1 VKRPLVVKLGSS
13 LVVDGRGRPRRA
25 LLRARAAEIAEIVE
39 GGTPV
44 CVVSSGAIA
53 LGLRR
58 LNLERR
64 PTSLP
69 RLQAASALGQAAL
82 QRAWQD
88 ALGAHGIDAG
98 QILLTSAEIAERR
111 AYVNARSAL
120 HALFTL
126 GAVPVV
132 NENDAT
138 ATDEISFGDNDALAA
153 QVAVLVRARLLVL
166 LTSVPGVLHE
176 GVLIEDGAA
185 ARLTVFG
192 RASALGRGG
201 MESKVGAAELA
212 AGAGI
217 PTLIADGAGEGVLIE
232 DGAAARS
239 TVFGRA
245 SALGRGGMESK
256 VGAAE
261 LAAGAGIPTL
271 IADGAGEG
279 VLTAALAGRA
289 GGTRFAAGEGAP
301 AFKLWLRH
309 GKRVAGRIAVDA
321 GARKAIVEGGASL
334 LAVGVTG
341 CDGAFRAGDGVELV
355 GPDGRPFA
363 RGVAAVDS
371 SELAGRPAN
380 VEAVHR
386 DRLVLFG

>member
-1 VKRPLVVKLGSS
+1 MKRPLVVKLGSS
-13 LVVDGRGRPRRA
+13 LVVDERGRPRRS
-25 LLRARAAEIAEIVE
+25 LLAARAAEIAEIVA

-53 LGLRR
+53 LGQRR
-58 LNLERR
+58 LGLTRR
-64 PTSLP
+64 PSSLP

-88 ALGAHGIDAG
+88 AFTPHGLAAA

-111 AYVNARSAL
+111 AYVNARRTL
-120 HALFTL
+120 GALFAL

-166 LTSVPGVLHE
+166 LTSVPGVLQA
-176 GVLIEDGAA
+176 GVLVEDGAQ
-185 ARLTVFG
+185 ARTVEFG
-192 RASALGRGG
+192 PESEVGRGG
-201 MESKVGAAELA
+201 MASKVAAAELA

-217 PTLIADGAGEGVLIE
+217 PTV
-232 DGAAARS
+232 
-239 TVFGRA
+239 
-245 SALGRGGMESK
+245 
-256 VGAAE
+256 
-261 LAAGAGIPTL
+261 

-279 VLTAALAGRA
+279 VLTSALAGRA
-289 GGTRFAAGEGAP
+289 SGTRFAAGEGAP

-309 GKRVAGRIAVDA
+309 GKRVAGRVRVDA
-321 GARKAIVEGGASL
+321 GARRALLEHGASL
-334 LAVGVTG
+334 LAVGVEACEG
-341 CDGAFRAGDGVELV
+341 GFHAGDGVEIA
-355 GPDGRPFA
+355 GPDGVVFA
-363 RGVAAVDS
+363 RGIASVDAD
-371 SELAGRPAN
+371 ELAARPAG

-386 DRLVLFG
+386 DRLVLL

>member
-1 VKRPLVVKLGSS
+1 MKRPLVVKLGSS
-13 LVVDGRGRPRRA
+13 LVVDERGRPRRS
-25 LLRARAAEIAEIVE
+25 LLRARAAEIAAIVE
-39 GGTPV
+39 SGTPT
-44 CVVSSGAIA
+44 CIVSSGAIA

-58 LNLERR
+58 LDLAGR

-88 ALGAHGIDAG
+88 ALGPHGLDAA

-111 AYVNARSAL
+111 AYVNVRNAL
-120 HALFTL
+120 AALFAL
-126 GAVPVV
+126 GSVPVV

-166 LTSVPGVLHE
+166 LTSVPGVLRE

-185 ARLTVFG
+185 ARSVELG
-192 RASALGRGG
+192 PDSALGRGG
-201 MESKVGAAELA
+201 MESKISAAELA

-217 PTLIADGAGEGVLIE
+217 PTLIADG
-232 DGAAARS
+232 R
-239 TVFGRA
+239 
-245 SALGRGGMESK
+245 
-256 VGAAE
+256 
-261 LAAGAGIPTL
+261 
-271 IADGAGEG
+271 ADGI
-279 VLTAALAGRA
+279 LTGALAGRA
-289 GGTRFAAGEGAP
+289 RGTRFAAAEAAP

-309 GKRVAGRIAVDA
+309 GKRVAGLIHVDA
-321 GARKAIVEGGASL
+321 GARAAVVEKGASL

-341 CDGAFRAGDGVELV
+341 ADGTFRAGDGVELV
-355 GPDGRPFA
+355 GPDGTVFA
-363 RGVAAVDS
+363 RGIASVDAA
-371 SELAGRPAN
+371 ELVGRPAN

-386 DRLVLFG
+386 DRLVLGG

>member
-1 VKRPLVVKLGSS
+1 MKRPLVVKLGSS
-13 LVVDGRGRPRRA
+13 LVVDERGRPRRA
-25 LLRARAAEIAEIVE
+25 LLRARAAEIAAIVE
-39 GGTPV
+39 AGTPV

-58 LNLERR
+58 LAATRR
-64 PTSLP
+64 PGSLP

-88 ALGAHGIDAG
+88 ALAPHRLEAA

-111 AYVNARSAL
+111 AYVNVRNAL
-120 HALFTL
+120 GALFAL

-166 LTSVPGVLHE
+166 LTSVPGVLRE

-185 ARLTVFG
+185 ARNVELG
-192 RASALGRGG
+192 PGSPLGRGG
-201 MESKVGAAELA
+201 MESKVAAAELA

-217 PTLIADGAGEGVLIE
+217 PTLIADGTA
-232 DGAAARS
+232 
-239 TVFGRA
+239 
-245 SALGRGGMESK
+245 ESILP
-256 VGAAE
+256 G
-261 LAAGAGIPTL
+261 
-271 IADGAGEG
+271 
-279 VLTAALAGRA
+279 ALAGRA
-289 GGTRFAAGEGAP
+289 LGTRFPAAEAAP

-309 GKRVAGRIAVDA
+309 GKRVAGRIHVDA
-321 GARKAIVEGGASL
+321 GARKAVVDQGASL
-334 LAVGVTG
+334 LAVGVTAA
-341 CDGAFRAGDGVELV
+341 DGGFRAGDGVELV
-355 GPDGRPFA
+355 DPDGQVFA
-363 RGVAAVDS
+363 RGIASVDAA
-371 SELAGRPAN
+371 ELLGQPTR

-386 DRLVLFG
+386 DRLVLAAPSLSKMK